1 MIYGNLY
8 FTLFHAAPSTSPLTI
23 SGHVVD
29 SNSIFLSWSPPLP
42 QNQNGIIREYII
54 KITEILSNNT
64 FTKYSTNNSITIN
77 SLHPN
82 YYYNLSVSAVTI
94 SSGPFSQPITF
105 KTDES
110 SRFLSFVIIN
120 CDYYNCST

>member
-1 MIYGNLY
+1 M
-8 FTLFHAAPSTSPLTI
+8 FHAVPSTSPLTI
-23 SGHVVD
+23 SGHVID
-29 SNSIFLSWSPPLP
+29 SNTIFLSWFPPLP

-54 KITEILSNNT
+54 KITEILSNSTSTN
-64 FTKYSTNNSITIN
+64 YSTNNSITIN

-105 KTDES
+105 KTDEAS
-110 SRFLSFVIIN
+110 MFLLYVVIN
-120 CDYYNCST
+120 YDNNNCSTQWFPKQF